1 MAAPGSF
8 APPTL
13 ESGDRLTPEEF
24 DRIYAQCGETGKAE
38 LIDGVVYVASP
49 VRIGVHARPHGRLGA
64 VLHYYADSR
73 PGVLAFSDGSVLFE
87 DGSRV
92 QPDVAL
98 YWDEAHGSTARENAD
113 GYLEGPPELVAEVAA
128 SSAAIDLHDKMR
140 AYERNGVKEYIV
152 WRTRDRAIDFFRL
165 LDGRF
170 VRVEPDNDGVFE
182 SAVFPGLRIST
193 RHLLKGDTPGAI
205 AALKL

>member
-13 ESGDRLTPEEF
+13 ESGDRLTPEES

-92 QPDVAL
+92 QPDIAV
-98 YWDEAHGSTARENAD
+98 YWNADRPGTARENED
-113 GYLEGPPELVAEVAA
+113 DYLEGPPELVPEIAG
-128 SSAAIDLHDKMR
+128 SSVSIDLHGKFR
-140 AYERNGVKEYIV
+140 VYERNGVKEYIV

-193 RHLLKGDTPGAI
+193 QHLLEGDTPGAI

>member
-64 VLHYYADSR
+64 VLHYYADSW
-73 PGVLAFSDGSVLFE
+73 PGSVRRSLDRHRQRTAHRLRFGRHGAITSE
-87 DGSRV
+87 T
-92 QPDVAL
+92 VA
-98 YWDEAHGSTARENAD
+98 
-113 GYLEGPPELVAEVAA
+113 
-128 SSAAIDLHDKMR
+128 
-140 AYERNGVKEYIV
+140 
-152 WRTRDRAIDFFRL
+152 FF
-165 LDGRF
+165 
-170 VRVEPDNDGVFE
+170 
-182 SAVFPGLRIST
+182 
-193 RHLLKGDTPGAI
+193 DTPLPDMGARAEAWGI
-205 AALKL
+205 YNWLPRR